1 MGMANARTFT
11 PVDEYLQGELET
23 EIRHEYV
30 NGTVYAMGGASR
42 NHNIVTMN
50 LGTAL
55 HAALRGGPCQT
66 FMADMK
72 VHLRLGD
79 DELFYYPDVMVGCDP
94 DDRHRYYLERPRV
107 IAEVASPA
115 TERVDRREKLLA
127 YTRLDSLAT
136 YLIVEQQRPA
146 VQVYRRSAGWAAE
159 HLGAEDRLELPELE
173 WSLPVEELYTGID
186 PDAVAEDPAPPYR

>member
-1 MGMANARTFT
+1 MGMANARTFM

-23 EIRHEYV
+23 EIRHEYI
-30 NGTVYAMGGASR
+30 NGTAYAMGGASR

-79 DELFYYPDVMVGCDP
+79 DELFYYPDVVVACDP
-94 DDRHRYYLERPRV
+94 EDHHRYYLERPRV

-127 YTRLDSLAT
+127 YTRIDSLST
-136 YLIVEQQRPA
+136 YLLVEQERMA
-146 VQVYRRSAGWAAE
+146 VQVYHRRADWAAE
-159 HLGAEDRLELPELE
+159 HLYAEDRLELPELD
-173 WSLPVEELYTGID
+173 WSLPVAELYTGIA
-186 PDAVAEDPAPPYR
+186 PNAIGEESAPPYR